1 MPDIVLLSFMLLC
14 SQCFC
19 LSGTAALSEYL
30 HRRYGSIYR
39 VDMERVMRVSGPMRD
54 ISGFEEGMGV
64 KVEIPC
70 VCFTIAGS
78 GLILLKLSFGQ
89 PNHIK

>member
-1 MPDIVLLSFMLLC
+1 MWI
-14 SQCFC
+14 
-19 LSGTAALSEYL
+19 
-30 HRRYGSIYR
+30 
-39 VDMERVMRVSGPMRD
+39 SGPMRD

-64 KVEIPC
+64 EVEIPC

-78 GLILLKLSFGQ
+78 GLILLTLSFGQ